1 MDLTSDPS
9 ESEGSRHPFG
19 HDLMYQ
25 ALETL
30 GTNLQ
35 GFSPLLFYFSD
46 TQKKGQ
52 TPKARQ
58 EMARMDAKDHKRH

>member
-35 GFSPLLFYFSD
+35 GFSPLLF
-46 TQKKGQ
+46 KGQ

-58 EMARMDAKDHKRH
+58 DMARMDAEDHKRH